1 MSDTQ
6 TPEDTQTVAMQPQP
20 ATDSSSQQVT
30 SKISNTKPAKNP
42 KTVAVSKAKTSSRKT
57 EKHTLAEACVPG
69 GGTPLYGLCRYVRPQ
84 RVGFFSRFSHK

>member
-57 EKHTLAEACVPG
+57 EKHTLAEACVPVG
-69 GGTPLYGLCRYVRPQ
+69 GYSLIWAIM
-84 RVGFFSRFSHK
+84 